1 MSTEDESAREGA
13 APTAASAPSAGSTSL
28 DDLAREALRFRDAR
42 EWARFHTPKNL
53 AMAIA
58 GEAGELCELF
68 QWKDDAEIAAALA
81 SDEGAFRE
89 KVAHEL
95 ADLQILLLFAAHA
108 SGIALDDAVRR
119 KMSLNAQRYPVE
131 KARGN
136 AKKYDEL

>member
-1 MSTEDESAREGA
+1 MTTTLDE
-13 APTAASAPSAGSTSL
+13 L
-28 DDLAREALRFRDAR
+28 QREALRFRDER
-42 EWARFHTPKNL
+42 DWERFHTPKNL

-68 QWKDDAEIAAALA
+68 QWKDDAEVASLLAADPAY
-81 SDEGAFRE
+81 RE

-95 ADLQILLLFAAHA
+95 ADLQMLLLLAARSA
-108 SGIALDDAVRR
+108 GVALDDAVRA
-119 KMSLNAQRYPVE
+119 KLALNAQRYPVE

>member
-1 MSTEDESAREGA
+1 MKT
-13 APTAASAPSAGSTSL
+13 T
-28 DDLAREALRFRDAR
+28 LAELEAEALRFRDAR

-68 QWKDDAEIAAALA
+68 QWKDEAEITALLG
-81 SDEGAFRE
+81 EPAFRE

-95 ADLQILLLFAAHA
+95 ADLQILLLFAARA
-108 SGIALDDAVRR
+108 AGVALDEAVRH
-119 KMSLNAQRYPVE
+119 KMAINAERYPVE

>member
-1 MSTEDESAREGA
+1 MTTTTIDELSREV
-13 APTAASAPSAGSTSL
+13 
-28 DDLAREALRFRDAR
+28 LRFRDER

-68 QWKDDAEIAAALA
+68 QWKDEAEIRALLA
-81 SDEGAFRE
+81 EPAFRE

-95 ADLQILLLFAAHA
+95 ADLQILVLFAAAA
-108 SGIALDDAVRR
+108 SGIAIDAAVRD
-119 KMSLNAQRYPVE
+119 KMELNARRYPVE

>member
-1 MSTEDESAREGA
+1 MTTTLDE
-13 APTAASAPSAGSTSL
+13 L
-28 DDLAREALRFRDAR
+28 QQEALRFRDER

-68 QWKDDAEIAAALA
+68 RWKDDAEVA
-81 SDEGAFRE
+81 SLLTEPGYRE

-95 ADLQILLLFAAHA
+95 ADLQLLLLFAAHSA
-108 SGIALDDAVRR
+108 GIAIDEAVRA
-119 KMSLNAQRYPVE
+119 KLTLNAERYPVE

>member
-1 MSTEDESAREGA
+1 MKTTFEELE
-13 APTAASAPSAGSTSL
+13 
-28 DDLAREALRFRDAR
+28 REALAFRDAR

-68 QWKDDAEIAAALA
+68 QWKDEQEIAALLR
-81 SDEGAFRE
+81 DPAFRE

-95 ADLQILLLFAAHA
+95 ADLQILVLFAARA
-108 SGIALDDAVRR
+108 SGVAIDDAVRR
-119 KMSLNAQRYPVE
+119 KMELNAERYPVE